1 MFTFREM
8 LTTLAPFFTTA
19 VVILLSPFVKEHI
32 PVEVSNYLVSTFKKW
47 LARISTPQVT
57 IVIEERVDHRSNRIY
72 EAATAKLRTLI
83 CDSTKP
89 ERFKVSKTVRQ
100 KESIFDIV
108 KDLQIIDY
116 FGKIR
121 LKWMLCVERDEISGS
136 NSKKLHLSFD
146 RGSEK
151 EVLDS
156 YLRNIVDHYERN
168 QYEETGSKLYTRNRV
183 HGNYGPFHGSAY
195 YDEGDKE
202 WRYVSLEHP
211 ATFEKLAMNP
221 EQKKILKDDLDI
233 FLGRKDYYK
242 KVGKAWKRGYL
253 LYGPPGTGKTSLIA
267 AMANYLHFNIY
278 DLNLSVRYSD
288 DDLRGILLSTT
299 NRSILVIEDIDRGI
313 KFNDERRKKIDT
325 FTLSGLLNMIDG
337 LWSSCGDERI
347 IVFTTNDKDRLDP
360 ALLRPGRMDLHV
372 HMSYCTMDGFK
383 LLASNYLNIE
393 GDHQLYGEI
402 EGLLNNV
409 EVTPAEIAEELLK
422 SGGTDVVLGGL
433 VKFLEQKILKKAKA
447 AELKEL
453 LKSDHDTDVDVE
465 GFVKFLKEEKLQN
478 AKAEEAEQLLKSDHT
493 DVDVDVDVE
502 GLVKLFKQKKLAD
515 AKAADAKAADAKSAG
530 AKYINP
536 YELMETWS
544 DG

>member
-1 MFTFREM
+1 M
-8 LTTLAPFFTTA
+8 LASLAPFFTTA

-32 PVEVSNYLVSTFKKW
+32 PSAVSNYLVSIYHKW
-47 LARISTPQVT
+47 FFRFPTAQVA
-57 IVIEERVDHRSNRIY
+57 IVIEERGDLLRNQIY
-72 EAATAKLRTLI
+72 EAATAHLRTLI
-83 CDSTKP
+83 YSTKP

-100 KESIFDIV
+100 KESTFDMV
-108 KDLQIIDY
+108 RGVQIIEY

-121 LKWMLCVERDEISGS
+121 LKWMLCYREEKFSAISK
-136 NSKKLHLSFD
+136 NYLELSFD
-146 RGSEK
+146 RGSEQ

-156 YLRNIVDHYERN
+156 FIANIVDSYEKS
-168 QYEETGSKLYTRNRV
+168 QYEKMGPKLYTRHRDR
-183 HGNYGPFHGSAY
+183 GNYGHVHGSVHH
-195 YDEGDKE
+195 DEGEE
-202 WRYVSLEHP
+202 WRYVILDHP

-221 EQKKILKDDLDI
+221 EQKKMLKDDLDI
-233 FLGRKDYYK
+233 FLDRKEYYK

-278 DLNLSVRYSD
+278 DLNLSGCRSD
-288 DDLRGILLSTT
+288 DELRCILLSTT
-299 NRSILVIEDIDRGI
+299 NRSILVIEDIDCGT
-313 KFNDERRKKIDT
+313 KFYEEKKKHNS

-347 IVFTTNDKDRLDP
+347 IVFTTNHKDRLDP

-393 GDHQLYGEI
+393 VDHQLYRRI
-402 EGLLNNV
+402 EELLENV

-433 VKFLEQKILKKAKA
+433 VKFLDQKILQKAKA
-447 AELKEL
+447 AELKKL
-453 LKSDHDTDVDVE
+453 LKSDDDTDVDVE
-465 GFVKFLKEEKLQN
+465 GFVKFLEQEKLKN

-493 DVDVDVDVE
+493 DVDVDVK
-502 GLVKLFKQKKLAD
+502 GLVKLFKQKKLENE
-515 AKAADAKAADAKSAG
+515 KAADAKCK
-530 AKYINP
+530 NP
-536 YELMETWS
+536 NELMGNFNRYGSCFQGIS
-544 DG
+544 DVPMPF